1 MRSKDFLNNRSA
13 TLSPIWTESR
23 LEGAEETKGAI
34 DLPLKELGLVAGVGG
49 LGGLL
54 CAWEMRVSNPGVA
67 A

>member
-1 MRSKDFLNNRSA
+1 M
-13 TLSPIWTESR
+13 SPIWTESR